1 MTVLVWLIYNL
12 SVLAT
17 SLYLTIHFN
26 SGWWMLLV
34 LIASTDLKTKRG
46 TINDKYRCFS
56 RATYK
61 RC

>member
-1 MTVLVWLIYNL
+1 MTVLAWLIYNL

-34 LIASTDLKTKRG
+34 LIASVGSKTKRG
-46 TINDKYRCFS
+46 KIDDK
-56 RATYK
+56 
-61 RC
+61 

>member
-1 MTVLVWLIYNL
+1 MTVLAWLIYNL

-34 LIASTDLKTKRG
+34 LIASTDLKTKGG
-46 TINDKYRCFS
+46 TINDK
-56 RATYK
+56 
-61 RC
+61 